1 MPAIKVRNKLMVLRL
16 QQVSLAPELF
26 WMEMV
31 DDRTTEHRFPL
42 ANIKILLKNED
53 QPTPTL
59 SA

>member
-1 MPAIKVRNKLMVLRL
+1 MVLRL

-42 ANIKILLKNED
+42 TNIKILLKNED
-53 QPTPTL
+53 QPTL